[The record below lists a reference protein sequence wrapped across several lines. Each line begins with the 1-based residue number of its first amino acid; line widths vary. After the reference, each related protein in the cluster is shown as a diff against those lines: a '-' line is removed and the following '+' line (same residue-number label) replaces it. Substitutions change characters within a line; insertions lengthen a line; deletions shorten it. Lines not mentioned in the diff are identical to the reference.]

1 MNEFCFLGDREYE
14 IVYFSS
20 IEQSYED
27 LIKASKIK
35 KKILFHI
42 KDVIIDPKFLSYML
56 KLFRCSIKNDFE
68 IFFIIKNKNI
78 IEDINLFESKR
89 YFKIFDSIEEY
100 NELKIFAGYE
110 VKIYDDN
117 NNVKNLLKDELIK
130 NGFGIKDRN
139 SFNFLNKK
147 HDSRSNSIY
156 IIDFSSYQE
165 EKIEEIKKIKKEN
178 PNSMVILITFET
190 DIDNALNTMKYGV
203 NRVVKRPV
211 DIKSLVGTIKSL
223 ATAAELKKENDR
235 LVSEVFNRE
244 KEIRKLYNEVSE
256 ELKLAGDIQKSLM
269 PPKKIDFG
277 EYTCEYFFE
286 PSMNIGGDFCDFI
299 ELNDEEFAIVFA
311 DISGHGIPAS
321 LLSTMLKVL
330 IYNNAKKVDK
340 VTELMEILNEEIINI
355 FPKGKF
361 VSMFY
366 LVINT
371 KTNRLRY
378 AKASQEPALM
388 YNKEKDE
395 VIELESEG
403 QILGLF
409 SKKLFPILSFEEKE
423 IDFNVGDKILLYTDG
438 ITEEIDDNGNYYGL
452 ERLKSQ
458 VKKLDLNMII
468 QDLKDFVGK
477 KPFNDD
483 VTLLKI
489 KRRGEETC

>member
-14 IVYFSS
+14 IVYFTSF
-20 IEQSYED
+20 EQGYED
-27 LIKASKIK
+27 LLKASKIR

-42 KDVIIDPKFLSYML
+42 KDVTIDSKFLSYML

-78 IEDINLFESKR
+78 IDDINLLESKR
-89 YFKIFDSIEEY
+89 YFKIFSSIEEY
-100 NELKIFAGYE
+100 NELKTFAGYE

-130 NGFGIKDRN
+130 SGFGIKDRN

-165 EKIEEIKKIKKEN
+165 EKIEEIKKIKEEN
-178 PNSMVILITFET
+178 PNSMVILIAFET
-190 DIDNALNTMKYGV
+190 DVDKALNTMKYGV

-211 DIKSLVGTIKSL
+211 DIKSLVSSIKSL

-235 LVSEVFNRE
+235 LVSEVFSRE
-244 KEIRKLYNEVSE
+244 KEIRKLYNEVNE
-256 ELKLAGDIQKSLM
+256 ELRLAGDIQKSLM
-269 PPKKIDFG
+269 PPKKIEFG
-277 EYTCEYFFE
+277 EYVCEYFFE

-299 ELNDEEFAIVFA
+299 ELNEEEFAIVFA

-330 IYNNAKKVDK
+330 IYNNSKKVSRLS
-340 VTELMEILNEEIINI
+340 ELMEILNEEIINI

-366 LVINT
+366 LVVNT
-371 KTNRLRY
+371 KSNMVKY

-388 YNKEKDE
+388 YKKERDE

-409 SKKLFPILSFEEKE
+409 SKKIFPILSFEEKE
-423 IDFNVGDKILLYTDG
+423 IEFNVGDKILLYTDG
-438 ITEEIDDNGNYYGL
+438 ITEEVNVNGKYYGL
-452 ERLKSQ
+452 DRLKEQ
-458 VKKLDLNMII
+458 VKNIELNLVIE
-468 QDLKDFVGK
+468 DLKEFVGQK
-477 KPFNDD
+477 TFNDD

-489 KRRGEETC
+489 ERKGE